1 MQFSSNYSTF
11 TRCEGI
17 ILISTMVFLILISS
31 ISIATMELTLLDT
44 KITTQRTQASTL
56 KQNTEQL
63 TSMAV
68 RLINNPGFSKK
79 DIYNNG
85 VLDPKQP
92 AHWLIDSH
100 DIAVLNGKYSIEYLG
115 CFVTDP
121 EPIKSCD
128 INVLAKSR
136 RYQYRISAMSNLV
149 LHQRI
154 VQSIYTTTLRPN
166 WEPTAYDINMGMA
179 LPQGKIIS
187 WIDL

>member
-1 MQFSSNYSTF
+1 MQFYPKNSISM
-11 TRCEGI
+11 RCKGI
-17 ILISTMVFLILISS
+17 VLISTMIFLILISS
-31 ISIATMELTLLDT
+31 ISISTMELSILDT

-63 TSMAV
+63 TRIAV

-121 EPIKSCD
+121 EPIKICD

-136 RYQYRISAMSNLV
+136 IYQYRISTMSNLIP
-149 LHQRI
+149 HQRI

-166 WEPTAYDINMGMA
+166 WEPAAYDINMGTA
-179 LPQGKIIS
+179 LPQGAIVG